1 VRSFVADQVFF
12 CTSESDACLAWTRVS
27 GQRHKPAIH
36 RVEKAMSADF
46 IGTNSIGNPVA
57 MNLLQ
62 AGHNLFI
69 HDIQANAYQ
78 NLEDRGAQNDQKG
91 LLLM

>member
-1 VRSFVADQVFF
+1 LGQSRDAANNPLPDIFF

-27 GQRHKPAIH
+27 GKRQKPAIH
-36 RVEKAMSADF
+36 RVEKAMNVDF

-62 AGHNLFI
+62 AGHNLFV
-69 HDIQANAYQ
+69 HDIQANTY
-78 NLEDRGAQNDQKG
+78 
-91 LLLM
+91 